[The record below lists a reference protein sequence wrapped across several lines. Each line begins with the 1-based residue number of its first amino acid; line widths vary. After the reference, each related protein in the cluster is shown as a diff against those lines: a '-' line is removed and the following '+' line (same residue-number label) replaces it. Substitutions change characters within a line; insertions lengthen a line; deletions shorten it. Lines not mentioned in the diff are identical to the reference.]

1 MSSKPRALPQALRQ
15 RGVTLIEMIL
25 FMVIVGVAL
34 AGIVGVM
41 ALTTR
46 QSADPVRRKQA
57 LILAE
62 GLLEEVER
70 ANFSYC
76 DPTDPKA
83 PTAANSQAC
92 TIPEDWGQKGSEP
105 AASGRPYDNVNDYFV
120 PDPQNPNAAN
130 ATFDAGG
137 KLSDANGNA
146 LNLDG
151 YSATVKITPV
161 AIGPDTMQVG
171 AASPSAGVSTAST
184 ADNEALQITVTITYD
199 GQTLT
204 LDGYR
209 TRYAPNAL

>member
-1 MSSKPRALPQALRQ
+1 MSTEPRVIPHALRQ
-15 RGVTLIEMIL
+15 RGVTLIEMIV
-25 FMVIVGVAL
+25 FMVIIGVAL

-62 GLLEEVER
+62 GLLEEIER

-76 DPTDPKA
+76 DPADPNA
-83 PTAANSQAC
+83 ATAASSKDC
-92 TIPEDWGQKGSEP
+92 TISEAWGQAGSEP
-105 AASGRPYDNVNDYFV
+105 GTSGRPYDNVNDYV
-120 PDPQNPNAAN
+120 SASSTANAA
-130 ATFDAGG
+130 FDVGG

-146 LNLDG
+146 LNLAG
-151 YSATVKITPV
+151 YSASVTIKPV
-161 AIGPDTMQVG
+161 ALGPAGAQVG
-171 AASPSAGVSTAST
+171 ADSPSAGVSTGSS
-184 ADNEALQITVTITYD
+184 ADNEALLITVTIGYD